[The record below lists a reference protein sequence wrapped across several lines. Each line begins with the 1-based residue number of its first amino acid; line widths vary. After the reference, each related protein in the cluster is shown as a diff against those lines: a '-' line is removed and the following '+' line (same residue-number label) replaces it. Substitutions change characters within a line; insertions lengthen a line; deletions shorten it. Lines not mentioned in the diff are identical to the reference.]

1 MDKSLRIPV
10 RYVSMSL
17 VAIAAFLCTLSLGFN
32 VYEWSLGVEN
42 TYWVMQL
49 TEFLSVTHEANLPTW
64 FSSFLLLCA
73 ALLGGAIALTG
84 QDHKKAWGAFSL
96 LMLYLAIDETA
107 VIHEMFTTPI
117 REALG
122 LSGHLYFSWV
132 ILGTPL
138 ALLVGL
144 LFVRFIFRLPTHTR
158 NSIIAAGLIYLSGA
172 LIVEAIA
179 ANQWDMDGGTSLHY
193 AAISS
198 IEEFLEMLGV
208 IILINGLLRYIALTL
223 DSLHITFSM

>member
-1 MDKSLRIPV
+1 MNNRIHIPA
-10 RYVSMSL
+10 RPISIFL
-17 VAIAAFLCTLSLGFN
+17 AIIAVLLCALSLGSN
-32 VYEWSLGVEN
+32 AYEWSLGVEN
-42 TYWVMQL
+42 TYWVIQL

-73 ALLGGAIALTG
+73 ALLSGAIALAG
-84 QDHKKAWGAFSL
+84 QNHKKAWGAFSL